1 MSHTHAAAA
10 TSSPNFQL
18 IFNNALKA
26 YERRTKNDLLAHPL
40 ATQLQACDSPNAVLI
55 LLQQQVQELNQSRS
69 SDERLTKWL
78 DPTVNVLYI
87 FSGALG
93 EGVGLVCSGYRI
105 VEDLHTHP
113 LFLGILPCESD
124 LCRSRRPPLSAYPH
138 RSLRMGIVTSKS

>member
-1 MSHTHAAAA
+1 MHEAVLLRPVNNSRFPSSTPLSSSQYEQSSSTLMSHTHAAAA

-40 ATQLQACDSPNAVLI
+40 AAQLQACDSPSTVLI

-78 DPTVNVLYI
+78 DPTVNVLY
-87 FSGALG
+87 
-93 EGVGLVCSGYRI
+93 
-105 VEDLHTHP
+105 T
-113 LFLGILPCESD
+113 
-124 LCRSRRPPLSAYPH
+124 
-138 RSLRMGIVTSKS
+138 